1 MRVSQT
7 PATSGNTPFLPY
19 KEWVAGSNPASP
31 TREHEAHERQV
42 EETKETLSEGPEEFY
57 RSPLD

>member
-1 MRVSQT
+1 MRVLQT
-7 PATSGNTPFLPY
+7 PATTRNTLSLPY
-19 KEWVAGSNPASP
+19 KEGVAGSNPASP

-42 EETKETLSEGPEEFY
+42 EETTETLSEGPEELY